1 MKTQG
6 KLKEITLARF
16 THLEDVDAKST
27 AMAVSER
34 YGFPQQNSTS
44 ANKNIAEILNFN
56 AILNSQ
62 SLIPRFFFIV
72 PFGHFG
78 VQSKSLRW
86 FKHFPKA
93 GCCQPPSIGAGKP
106 ASKRRLRPL
115 LGLSGYRNTCI
126 SGGSGGR
133 HPSWKCW
140 FTKPYGLPE
149 VEDLKMEV
157 EIFKSLKVFL
167 FRA

>member
-78 VQSKSLRW
+78 VQSKSLR
-86 FKHFPKA
+86 
-93 GCCQPPSIGAGKP
+93 
-106 ASKRRLRPL
+106 
-115 LGLSGYRNTCI
+115 
-126 SGGSGGR
+126 
-133 HPSWKCW
+133 
-140 FTKPYGLPE
+140 
-149 VEDLKMEV
+149 
-157 EIFKSLKVFL
+157 
-167 FRA
+167 